1 MKKTT
6 LVRSDK
12 PHAVKMAEGTNV
24 AQRKSAKKTSGPEA
38 PSAPPDN
45 IQKIAPEPV
54 AATEPAVVTAVVPAM
69 LLKPVRA
76 KTKLTP
82 ARTPSTP
89 SAPSA
94 PNSVSPTAKTKAAAK
109 PKPPLKSA
117 APAKPKAATKP
128 AAKARPS
135 AAPKLAPK
143 PAPQPAPKPAPP
155 PEPVWEQDN
164 PIKKRIEQ
172 LKTRNAQLAE
182 QLQRLQSSTTA
193 RGKRP

>member
-89 SAPSA
+89 SAP
-94 PNSVSPTAKTKAAAK
+94 NSVSPTAKTKAAAK
-109 PKPPLKSA
+109 PK
-117 APAKPKAATKP
+117 AATKT